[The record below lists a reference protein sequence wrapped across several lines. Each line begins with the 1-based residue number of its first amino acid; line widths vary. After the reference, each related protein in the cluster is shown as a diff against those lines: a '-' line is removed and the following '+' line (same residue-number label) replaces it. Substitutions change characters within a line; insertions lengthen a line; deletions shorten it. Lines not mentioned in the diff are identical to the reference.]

1 MSREAGLAVT
11 VIEALAAACGPDHA
25 WEAGPADTVDGV
37 PVGWVAEPADAD
49 AVAAVL
55 RFTATEGL
63 SVLPTGAG
71 TKLDWGAPPTHADVL
86 LDVGRLTGVLAME
99 PDGHSATIAAGTSL
113 RALRAA
119 LMKERRRLPLD
130 VGSPGAT
137 LGGILA
143 TNEAGPLRHRFGA
156 PRDLVTGVQVALDEG
171 SLTRTVD
178 GYDLARYV
186 CGSYGTLGVI
196 TEATVR
202 LEPLPA
208 ARAWVVR
215 PVSTPREV
223 QRLTEALV
231 ASPLEPAA
239 IEADLPGAF
248 AGTAPRPSELAALFE
263 GDAAYVAH
271 RAESAAKLLGGG
283 ATVESLPPAW
293 WGRYPFGTDDV
304 ALKIW
309 GRSSELFAVVYALRD
324 AAGGPVPV
332 RGSVGLGVAHV
343 ALPDTITPERLDGM
357 LTAARTV
364 LLARGGGGCTLLR
377 APLDLR
383 ELVETHGPEPLPAT
397 AARLKLAL
405 DPEDRLSPGR
415 TSEPS

>member
-1 MSREAGLAVT
+1 MT
-11 VIEALAAACGPDHA
+11 VIEALSEACGPDHA

-37 PVGWVAEPADAD
+37 PVGWVAEPGDA
-49 AVAAVL
+49 AGVAEVL

-63 SVLPTGAG
+63 SVVASGAG
-71 TKLDWGAPPTHADVL
+71 TKLDWGVPPSHADVL
-86 LDVGRLTGVLAME
+86 LDVSRLTGVLDYA
-99 PDGHSATIAAGTSL
+99 PGAPTATIAAGTPL
-113 RALRAA
+113 RALRALLA
-119 LMKERRRLPLD
+119 RHHRRLPLD
-130 VGSPGAT
+130 VGSPAAT
-137 LGGILA
+137 LGGVLA

-156 PRDLVTGVQVALDEG
+156 PRDLVTGVRVALDEG
-171 SLTRTVD
+171 SLVRAVD
-178 GYDLARYV
+178 GQELERYV

-202 LEPLPA
+202 LEPLPP

-223 QRLTEALV
+223 QQLTEALV
-231 ASPLEPAA
+231 ASPLEPVA
-239 IEADLPGAF
+239 IEADLPGGIGA
-248 AGTAPRPSELAALFE
+248 RPAELAALFE
-263 GDAAYVAH
+263 GDEVFVAH

-283 ATVESLPPAW
+283 AAVESLPPAW
-293 WGRYPFGTDDV
+293 WGRYPFAADDV

-309 GRSSELFAVVYALRD
+309 GRPSELFAVVYALRD
-324 AAGGPVPV
+324 AAGLPVPV

-343 ALPDTITPERLDGM
+343 ALPDTVTPERLDGM

-383 ELVETHGPEPLPAT
+383 ELVESHGPEPLPSA

-415 TSEPS
+415 VPDIS

>member
-1 MSREAGLAVT
+1 MT
-11 VIEALAAACGPDHA
+11 VIEALAEACGPDHA
-25 WEAGPADTVDGV
+25 WEAGPGDTIDGV
-37 PVGWVAEPADAD
+37 PVGWVAEPGDA
-49 AVAAVL
+49 AGVAAVL

-63 SVLPTGAG
+63 SVVASGAG
-71 TKLDWGAPPTHADVL
+71 SKLDWGAPPSHADVL
-86 LDVGRLTGVLAME
+86 LDVGRLTGVLDLA
-99 PDGHSATIAAGTSL
+99 PDRTAATVAAGTPL
-113 RALRAA
+113 RALRAI
-119 LMKERRRLPLD
+119 LLKEGRRLPLD

-137 LGGILA
+137 LGGVLA

-156 PRDLVTGVQVALDEG
+156 PRDLVSGVRVALDEG
-171 SLTRTVD
+171 SLERSVD
-178 GYDLARYV
+178 GRDLTPYV

-202 LEPLPA
+202 LEPIPA

-223 QRLTEALV
+223 QQLTEGLA

-239 IEADLPGAF
+239 IEADLPGG
-248 AGTAPRPSELAALFE
+248 AGVRPAELAALFE
-263 GDAAYVAH
+263 GDEAFVAH

-283 ATVESLPPAW
+283 ASVEPLPPAW
-293 WGRYPFGTDDV
+293 WGRYPFAAEDV
-304 ALKIW
+304 GLKIW

-324 AAGGPVPV
+324 AAGVPVPV

-343 ALPDTITPERLDGM
+343 ALPDTVTPERLDGM

-383 ELVETHGPEPLPAT
+383 ELVESYGPEPLPGT

-405 DPEDRLSPGR
+405 DPEDRLAPGR
-415 TSEPS
+415 IPDLS

>member
-1 MSREAGLAVT
+1 VT
-11 VIEALAAACGPDHA
+11 VIEALAAACGREHV

-37 PVGWVAEPADAD
+37 PAGWVAEPGDAA
-49 AVAAVL
+49 AVAEVL

-63 SVLPTGAG
+63 SVVATGAG
-71 TKLDWGAPPTHADVL
+71 TKLDWGLPPTHVDVL
-86 LDVGRLTGVLAME
+86 LDVGRLTGVLDLQ
-99 PDGHSATIAAGTSL
+99 PDGLSATIAAGTPL
-113 RALRAA
+113 RALRAR
-119 LMKERRRLPLD
+119 LLKEQRRLPLD

-137 LGGILA
+137 LGGVLA

-156 PRDLVTGVQVALDEG
+156 PRDLVTGVRVALDEG
-171 SLTRTVD
+171 SLARSVD
-178 GYDLARYV
+178 GHDLAPYF

-223 QRLTEALV
+223 QQLTEAL
-231 ASPLEPAA
+231 AGSPLEPAA
-239 IEADLPGAF
+239 IEADLPGGPA
-248 AGTAPRPSELAALFE
+248 ELAALFE
-263 GDAAYVAH
+263 GDEGLVTH

-283 ATVESLPPAW
+283 ATVEPLPPAW
-293 WGRYPFGTDDV
+293 WGRYPFAADDV

-309 GRSSELFAVVYALRD
+309 GRPGELFAVVYALRD
-324 AAGGPVPV
+324 AAGAPVAV
-332 RGSVGLGVAHV
+332 RGSVGVGIAHV
-343 ALPDTITPERLDGM
+343 ALPDTIPPERLDGM
-357 LTAARTV
+357 LTVARAV

-383 ELVETHGPEPLPAT
+383 DLVDTYGPEPLPGA

-405 DPEDRLSPGR
+405 DPEDRLAPGR
-415 TSEPS
+415 LPDVT

>member
-1 MSREAGLAVT
+1 MT
-11 VIEALAAACGPDHA
+11 VIEALAEACGPEHV

-37 PVGWVAEPADAD
+37 PVGWVAAPGGPDE
-49 AVAAVL
+49 VAGVL
-55 RFTATEGL
+55 RFAAAEGL
-63 SVLPTGAG
+63 AVMVSGAG
-71 TKLDWGAPPTHADVL
+71 TKLDWGAPPTHADLL
-86 LDVGRLTGVLAME
+86 LDLGRMTGVLE
-99 PDGHSATIAAGTSL
+99 YSAAGRTATVAAGTPL
-113 RALRAA
+113 RALRAI
-119 LMKERRRLPLD
+119 LLKDNLRLPLD
-130 VGSPGAT
+130 VGSPAAT
-137 LGGILA
+137 LGGVLA

-171 SLTRTVD
+171 SLERAVD
-178 GYDLARYV
+178 GYDLARHA

-223 QRLTEALV
+223 QQLTEALA
-231 ASPLEPAA
+231 ASALEPAA
-239 IEADLPGAF
+239 IEADLPGA
-248 AGTAPRPSELAALFE
+248 AGGHPAELAALFE
-263 GDAAYVAH
+263 GDRAAVAH

-283 ATVESLPPAW
+283 ATVEQLPPAW
-293 WGRYPFGTDDV
+293 WGRYPFDADDV

-309 GRSSELFAVVYALRD
+309 GRPSELFAVVYAIRD

-343 ALPDTITPERLDGM
+343 ALPDTVDPERLDGM

-377 APLDLR
+377 APLELR
-383 ELVETHGPEPLPAT
+383 ELVETYGPEPVPAA

-405 DPEDRLSPGR
+405 DPEDRLAPGR
-415 TSEPS
+415 LPEFA